1 MGGMAVTAF
10 RILSNNTLRP
20 AFPWPSRRPVEVITL
35 GDVALVAGKPEIN
48 ACTERQLQERSKY
61 PHTLYLSMVGGGM
74 KYMPDQAS
82 YERLSWE
89 ALTSMLMPG
98 AAEKFVDTA
107 IQLLE
112 EK

>member
-1 MGGMAVTAF
+1 
-10 RILSNNTLRP
+10 
-20 AFPWPSRRPVEVITL
+20 
-35 GDVALVAGKPEIN
+35 
-48 ACTERQLQERSKY
+48 
-61 PHTLYLSMVGGGM
+61 MVGGGM